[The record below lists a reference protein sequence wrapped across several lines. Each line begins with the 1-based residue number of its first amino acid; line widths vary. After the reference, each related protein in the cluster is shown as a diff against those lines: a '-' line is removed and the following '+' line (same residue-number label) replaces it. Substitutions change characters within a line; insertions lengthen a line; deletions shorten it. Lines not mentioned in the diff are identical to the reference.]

1 MTKHL
6 YWLSVLVAIMA
17 VLALPALTGC
27 DTLLGSD
34 DDDNDIGSSPGHL
47 GESFMLLA
55 GEISVLP
62 PKAAVVALLL
72 YPPGGP
78 EQTPDKVLEEA
89 ELDNNGFSGSEVICA
104 AILNFIP

>member
-34 DDDNDIGSSPGHL
+34 DDDNDIGSNPGHL
-47 GESFMLLA
+47 GESFMLPA
-55 GEISVLP
+55 GEISDLP
-62 PKAAVVALLL
+62 VDAEAVAPLVN
-72 YPPGGP
+72 PPGGP
-78 EQTPDKVLEEA
+78 EKTQDKVLEEA
-89 ELDNNGFSGSEVICA
+89 ELDNNSFPGSEVICA